1 MKTVKIM
8 STFELLK
15 RFPNNEVAIKYLE
28 DLQWSNGVFCI
39 RCKERKRI
47 CKRKR
52 DTYNNSTQD
61 NLNDLFDFYIDI
73 Q

>member
-1 MKTVKIM
+1 MQNAVKTSRKLEHV
-8 STFELLK
+8 
-15 RFPNNEVAIKYLE
+15 RDYL
-28 DLQWSNGVFCI
+28 
-39 RCKERKRI
+39 
-47 CKRKR
+47 R